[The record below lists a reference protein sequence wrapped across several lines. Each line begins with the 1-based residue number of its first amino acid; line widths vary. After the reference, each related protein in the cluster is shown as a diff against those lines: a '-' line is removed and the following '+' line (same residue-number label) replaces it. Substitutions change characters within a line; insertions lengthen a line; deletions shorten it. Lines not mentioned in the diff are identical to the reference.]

1 MVDYPVPADKMP
13 PIWDS
18 TTNGFSWVC
27 PNPVLPWMAKG
38 TLDSGASAP
47 RTGIQFVINT
57 VNNSATVQWDIAL
70 DQTRPVLYNVYVSPG
85 TSIDFNDFKIVSSSI
100 NVNEPKAIVFAAI
113 HEEMGQDYI
122 TRNPASG
129 ATSCPYQYTITGLQ
143 GEQTYSFA
151 VRAEDSTQGLA
162 PPTNSRIGPNGGLEE
177 LNTVTITVTVSGNK
191 LSANATLASETTT
204 PTSGPTNNDVQ
215 NSTKPNNSTY
225 QSSGTLSITSILS
238 ILVVVFALV
247 LSLF

>member
-1 MVDYPVPADKMP
+1 
-13 PIWDS
+13 
-18 TTNGFSWVC
+18 
-27 PNPVLPWMAKG
+27 
-38 TLDSGASAP
+38 
-47 RTGIQFVINT
+47 
-57 VNNSATVQWDIAL
+57 
-70 DQTRPVLYNVYVSPG
+70 
-85 TSIDFNDFKIVSSSI
+85 
-100 NVNEPKAIVFAAI
+100 
-113 HEEMGQDYI
+113 MGQDYV

-129 ATSCPYQYTITGLQ
+129 ATSCPYQYTITGPQ

-204 PTSGPTNNDVQ
+204 PTSDPTTIPTTNNSEQ
-215 NSTKPNNSTY
+215 NPTKTNNSTY